1 MQKLLLAVF
10 VLGLAIPSQGADKA
24 EKDGIKRDYVKRA
37 VLTNGSFEFFDP
49 TGYLRRQPAAEI
61 TFDTRL
67 QLLRIQ

>member
-49 TGYLRRQPAAEI
+49 TG
-61 TFDTRL
+61 
-67 QLLRIQ
+67 